1 MEINFIPC
9 FIISCANGGGYY
21 HYSYSVVRGCDRIIP
36 VDIYVPGCPP
46 TAEALLYGVLQ
57 LQKKIRRSQ
66 PIRMW
71 YRKWRKCLSWLHA
84 QNSIPETRS
93 YAPRTLRI
101 LKSRVLCFWE
111 ASVLLE
117 KQSDNYFRRSS
128 LSHTI
133 SEIRLWWCRTIQG

>member
-1 MEINFIPC
+1 MKINFIPC
-9 FIISCANGGGYY
+9 FIFSCANGGGYY

-84 QNSIPETRS
+84 QNSKLCAATIVDSWVWSFVFLRS
-93 YAPRTLRI
+93 KFSTG
-101 LKSRVLCFWE
+101 K
-111 ASVLLE
+111 ASD
-117 KQSDNYFRRSS
+117 SYFRTGS
-128 LSHTI
+128 LSHTVFKI
-133 SEIRLWWCRTIQG
+133 SHRRSVCAVWCTLS